1 MVEDKDSHDYRTS
14 LHVVP
19 TIPRG
24 MPPTCLL
31 RKDKHSLRT
40 KGINANVWALSEA
53 LQPLNISGQNMRL
66 KIRIG
71 INLAKSSHN
80 RDEDD
85 VHSQYCGT
93 RRVFFILQS
102 PKGTSK
108 WLYYCMCH
116 INDTVHPCSR
126 NANVNRWTM
135 MYMQNAQWVSTMLF
149 PANT

>member
-1 MVEDKDSHDYRTS
+1 MIIELLCTSSRPFPEECHRLVYWERTS
-14 LHVVP
+14 ILCGRKGLTP
-19 TIPRG
+19 MFERY
-24 MPPTCLL
+24 L
-31 RKDKHSLRT
+31 RLCNRWIFPARIWDWR
-40 KGINANVWALSEA
+40 
-53 LQPLNISGQNMRL
+53 SGL
-66 KIRIG
+66 ASTW
-71 INLAKSSHN
+71 AKSYD
-80 RDEDD
+80 RDAYD

-126 NANVNRWTM
+126 KANVNRWTM